1 MLSRAGGAWV
11 PACEVQGAVAPWCH
25 GPAWG
30 ASMLLATLGHG
41 NLEMPVA
48 SCVQALGLEV

>member
-11 PACEVQGAVAPWCH
+11 PACEVQGDVALWCH

-30 ASMLLATLGHG
+30 ASTLLATLGHG